1 MQGFGKE
8 WWCVWSLEKKEK
20 TPERVIRSGVFSFGC
35 LTGRS
40 VLRRYKGI
48 ADGVSRCRI
57 APSEGWRRIG

>member
-8 WWCVWSLEKKEK
+8 WWCVWSLEKKE

-48 ADGVSRCRI
+48 ATDGVSRCRI

>member
-1 MQGFGKE
+1 MVVRVELGEEG
-8 WWCVWSLEKKEK
+8 K

-48 ADGVSRCRI
+48 ATDGVSRCRI